1 MANSNNLII
10 LKLWIFFLRLY
21 AEQKHIVN
29 RKTVGLPG
37 LILSSPPQ
45 GKLPKLRG
53 FSLEVVLCGI
63 KEGSN
68 ILKQAGKGRRAFFFK
83 DKVCNT
89 KFTGTAVL
97 TDYIVHFLSRKC
109 GYG

>member
-1 MANSNNLII
+1 MDFFFKTICRTKAYCKQENSGSS
-10 LKLWIFFLRLY
+10 W
-21 AEQKHIVN
+21 VN
-29 RKTVGLPG
+29 TEL
-37 LILSSPPQ
+37 PPQ